1 MPDLLTKL
9 NCVFYSWT
17 RYPKVLFYHSPTGL
31 DKGEL
36 AESFHT
42 AIIQYFL
49 FNGVVSI
56 WAEEL

>member
-1 MPDLLTKL
+1 M
-9 NCVFYSWT
+9 
-17 RYPKVLFYHSPTGL
+17 VLFYHSPTGL

-42 AIIQYFL
+42 AIIQHFL